1 MPADMDA
8 LDADPLVVM
17 TQWLED
23 ATRYSGK
30 PNPHAAAL
38 ATCGADG
45 QPAARMLLLKGLDHR
60 GAVVYTNLGS
70 DKGRQIEQNPHAALL
85 FHWDCLGR
93 QLRIAGGVTIVDDE
107 QADAYWSSRPWPSQ
121 IGGLASDQSR
131 PLADRQSLADRVI
144 EVATQYPL
152 GTEVPRPPPLDGPL
166 RDAGPSGVLAKR
178 AMIAC
183 TTESSM
189 RPPAMVDGPSADS
202 GPEAPGVT
210 GHPPTFW

>member
-1 MPADMDA
+1 MNRPDGFMPADMDA

-70 DKGRQIEQNPHAALL
+70 DKGRQIEQNPHASLL

-93 QLRIAGGVTIVDDE
+93 QIRIAGGVTIVDDE

-152 GTEVPRPPPLDGPL
+152 GTEVPRPPHWTGLSVTLDRVEFWQEGDDRL
-166 RDAGPSGVLAKR
+166 HDRIVYEATG
-178 AMIAC
+178 
-183 TTESSM
+183 
-189 RPPAMVDGPSADS
+189 DGGWTVSRLWP
-202 GPEAPGVT
+202 
-210 GHPPTFW
+210 

>member
-1 MPADMDA
+1 MNRPDGFMPADMDA

-152 GTEVPRPPPLDGPL
+152 GTEVPRPPHWTGLSVTLDRVEFWQEGDDRL
-166 RDAGPSGVLAKR
+166 HDRIVYE
-178 AMIAC
+178 
-183 TTESSM
+183 TTG
-189 RPPAMVDGPSADS
+189 DGGWTVSRLWP
-202 GPEAPGVT
+202 
-210 GHPPTFW
+210 